1 MTPMSQSRPA
11 NPLPVEEP
19 VRRTEVGPWTIELL
33 PACGY
38 EARYTAT
45 ESSIGFA
52 FDSQCGTHA
61 IGTDRIRPFDALP
74 NSLAFVPAGC
84 DVFSRSAKGGE
95 YLLLRRND
103 GMLDAGEQPLNN
115 VIDSKAIAMAQQ
127 MRQTLL
133 SPTAQSASVDWE
145 SWSHALAERLLVG
158 EKTPALNKSSLT
170 GKRLRLLDEFIDAQ
184 LDGPL
189 SVQAMAQLL
198 ALSEGYFM
206 RAFAQATGKT
216 PHSYLIDRRLARARH
231 LLRTTGATLAAIA
244 QACGFAS
251 QAHMATTFKQR
262 LGVSPVQ
269 LRR

>member
-1 MTPMSQSRPA
+1 MPI
-11 NPLPVEEP
+11 EEP
-19 VRRTEVGPWTIELL
+19 VRRAEAGPWTIELL

-38 EARYTAT
+38 EARYIAT

-52 FDSQCGTHA
+52 FDSQHGTHA
-61 IGTDRIRPFDALP
+61 IGTDRIRPFDATP

-84 DVFSRSAKGGE
+84 DVYSHSSQGGE

-103 GMLDAGEQPLNN
+103 GDLLSGDQPINN
-115 VIDSKAIAMAQQ
+115 VIDLCAITLAQQ
-127 MRQTLL
+127 MRQALL
-133 SPTAQSASVDWE
+133 SPVACSVGAEWE
-145 SWSHALAERLLVG
+145 GWSQALAERLGLGQDTQAVHKG
-158 EKTPALNKSSLT
+158 SMT
-170 GKRLRLLDEFIDAQ
+170 GKRLRLLDEFVEAH

-189 SVQAMAQLL
+189 SVQTMAQLL
-198 ALSEGYFM
+198 GLSEGYFM

-216 PHSYLIDRRLARARH
+216 PHSYLIDRRLARARQ
-231 LLRTTGATLAAIA
+231 LLRTTNATLAAIA

-262 LGVSPVQ
+262 LAVSPVQ